1 MDWESLSESAV
12 GQLEIHCALVPP
24 PVQPAP
30 TEDGIGGGDGDTPP
44 ERTNAGDGDTPPE
57 ADFENSDA
65 QPQPPVWEEEWVP
78 RLEVYVFVH
87 VHIEMGSGPQG
98 L

>member
-12 GQLEIHCALVPP
+12 GQLETHHAPVPP

-44 ERTNAGDGDTPPE
+44 EGTNAGDGDTPPE
-57 ADFENSDA
+57 AGFENGDA
-65 QPQPPVWEEEWVP
+65 QPQPPVWEEWV
-78 RLEVYVFVH
+78 LEVYMQVH
-87 VHIEMGSGPQG
+87 VHVEMGSGPQG